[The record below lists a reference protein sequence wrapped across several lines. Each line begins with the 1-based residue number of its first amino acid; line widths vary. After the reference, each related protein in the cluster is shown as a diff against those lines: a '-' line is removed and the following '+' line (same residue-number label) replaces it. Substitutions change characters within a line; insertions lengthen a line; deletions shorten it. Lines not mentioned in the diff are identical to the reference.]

1 MLVIISN
8 NDIYYFKFWK
18 KNIHYLSC
26 RRAKYIYFFS
36 KISKK
41 RKKRYNYIFLSV
53 SVSNNYVITNFQDG
67 SSNTCA
73 YFFDR
78 DVVLNYNSNHRFR
91 FNYITLYAFVFFNE
105 I

>member
-1 MLVIISN
+1 MQN
-8 NDIYYFKFWK
+8 
-18 KNIHYLSC
+18 
-26 RRAKYIYFFS
+26 IYFFFQ
-36 KISKK
+36 KYLKK
-41 RKKRYNYIFLSV
+41 EKKDTIIFFLSV

>member
-1 MLVIISN
+1 MTFITSN
-8 NDIYYFKFWK
+8 FGE

-26 RRAKYIYFFS
+26 RRAKYIFFFQ
-36 KISKK
+36 KYLKK
-41 RKKRYNYIFLSV
+41 EKKDTIIFFLSV